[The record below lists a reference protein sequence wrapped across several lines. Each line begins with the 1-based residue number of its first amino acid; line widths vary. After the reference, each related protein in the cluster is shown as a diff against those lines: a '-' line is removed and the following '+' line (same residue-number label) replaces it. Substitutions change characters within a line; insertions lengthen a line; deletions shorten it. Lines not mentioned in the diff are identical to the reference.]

1 MIAHLHGI
9 VSSIGATSA
18 VLDVGGLGFEA
29 QCTARALASLRVG
42 EQCRLETLMV
52 VRQEQFT
59 LYGFLDPTERA
70 AFNML
75 TSVNSVGPR
84 MALGVLSLMD
94 PPDLV
99 AAIRAE
105 DVRALTRAP
114 GVGKKSAERMLVE
127 LKDRILQLG
136 VEETDPTPEGAGQ
149 PRPAWRDQVSNG
161 LQGLGWS
168 AKEAEL
174 ACDAVEPRVEA
185 DPDIGVAQLMRAAL
199 QALAK

>member
-1 MIAHLHGI
+1 MIAHLHGT
-9 VSSIGATSA
+9 VTAVTATSA
-18 VLDVGGLGFEA
+18 VFDIGGLGLEA
-29 QCTARALASLRVG
+29 QCTARALASLRPGEVG
-42 EQCRLETLMV
+42 RLETLMV

-59 LYGFLDPTERA
+59 LYGFLDETERA

-94 PPDLV
+94 PAQLV
-99 AAIRAE
+99 AAIRSE
-105 DVRALTRAP
+105 DVRALTRTP

-127 LKDRILQLG
+127 LKDRVLQLG
-136 VEETDPTPEGAGQ
+136 VEQAGPVPTEATAQ
-149 PRPAWRDQVSNG
+149 RPVWRDQVSNG

-168 AKEAEL
+168 AKESEL
-174 ACDAVEPRVEA
+174 ACDAVEPLVAA
-185 DPDIGVAQLMRAAL
+185 DPEIGVAQLMRAAL